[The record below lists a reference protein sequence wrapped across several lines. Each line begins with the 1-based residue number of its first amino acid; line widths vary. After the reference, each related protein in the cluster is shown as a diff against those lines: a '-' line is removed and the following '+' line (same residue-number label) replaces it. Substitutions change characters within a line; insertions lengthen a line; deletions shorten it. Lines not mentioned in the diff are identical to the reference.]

1 MLKAHAK
8 DARFLSRRAIIIRH
22 RNFVARRREDF
33 TIKIILSPPLDINS
47 AKSTARRKLKRNLD
61 LRRFRAPSTQSQ
73 NTMHRFVCPFFTFHA
88 RDVYA
93 SLRTTPPSLSLLFR
107 NRNQCYS
114 KITFT
119 SIHFFFYRRSFPP
132 TFYGVK
138 FIISRYS
145 NRIPSIFLF
154 FFFSLN

>member
-93 SLRTTPPSLSLLFR
+93 SLRTTPPSLSSFSKSKPVLFE
-107 NRNQCYS
+107 N
-114 KITFT
+114 
-119 SIHFFFYRRSFPP
+119 HFYIDP
-132 TFYGVK
+132 
-138 FIISRYS
+138 
-145 NRIPSIFLF
+145 LF
-154 FFFSLN
+154 FLSSILSSYLLRGKIYYFAIL